1 MQMYELSSLLKYSY
15 IRDKENWEQARL
27 IAYVIAQTNN
37 KKKLSQTDILTFGW
51 EDNNSKTI
59 HNTSISSEDIQR
71 LKEQAEKFKDI
82 L

>member
-1 MQMYELSSLLKYSY
+1 MYELSSLLKYSY

>member
-1 MQMYELSSLLKYSY
+1 MYELSSLLKYSF

-27 IAYVIAQTNN
+27 IAYVIAQTNST
-37 KKKLSQTDILTFGW
+37 KKLSQTDILTFGW